1 MKSKPKSKLRVEKSK
16 LKINEIKAGIN
27 VIKVENKSRNNK
39 GDGMIELINGTIA
52 KNGKKIIESVDFK
65 VKRGEITLLFGSNG
79 SGKSTVLHAI
89 MGVLGLTSGEIL
101 MDGENITHLP
111 VHERFLRGITLAPEK
126 MRVAPNL
133 TVEENLLIGGSDVS
147 KVYSL
152 FPNLKKLR
160 KQRASTLSGG
170 ERQMVVFGRALLTNP
185 KYLLLDE
192 PFQGLQKEAGDEILE
207 IIEKLKKEN
216 VGVTVI
222 SHERTEELIEIADK
236 FYIMTAGRIAYEA
249 RIESVEGAI
258 EKLGEY
264 MLV

>member
-1 MKSKPKSKLRVEKSK
+1 
-16 LKINEIKAGIN
+16 
-27 VIKVENKSRNNK
+27 
-39 GDGMIELINGTIA
+39 MIELVNGVVDR
-52 KNGKKIIESVDFK
+52 NGKKIIENVDFRIE
-65 VKRGEITLLFGSNG
+65 RGETTLLFGPNG
-79 SGKSTVLHAI
+79 SGKSTVFHAI
-89 MGVLGLTSGEIL
+89 MGVIGLTSGEIL

-111 VHERFLRGITLAPEK
+111 VHKRFLQGITLAPEK

-133 TVEENLLIGGSDVS
+133 TVKENLLIGGSDVS
-147 KVYSL
+147 KVYNI

-192 PFQGLQKEAGDEILE
+192 PFQGLQKEAGDKIIEV
-207 IIEKLKKEN
+207 IEKLKKEN
-216 VGVTVI
+216 VGVAII
-222 SHERTEELIEIADK
+222 SHERIKELIQIADK
-236 FYIMTAGRIAYEA
+236 FYIMIAGRVAYEA
-249 RIESVEGAI
+249 RIETVEGAI